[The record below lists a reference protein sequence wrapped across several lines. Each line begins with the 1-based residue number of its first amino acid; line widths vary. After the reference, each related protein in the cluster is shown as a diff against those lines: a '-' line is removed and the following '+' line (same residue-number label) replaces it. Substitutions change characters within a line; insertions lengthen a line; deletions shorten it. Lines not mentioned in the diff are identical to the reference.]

1 MGLPDTAHLQVS
13 NLVAAAA
20 TEGKKKDTRRQ
31 QESTSPRRAAPPV
44 AAGDELALAGATPQ
58 PYTCNTAVEDSEAGP
73 CIPRVQAATG
83 DYTPWLGQEFA
94 SEHEAYEFYRY
105 YAWKLGFSVRREY
118 ANKSRKTGEI
128 TSRKFVCSRE
138 GFKAPDKRTNHTRTP
153 QPDTR
158 TGCHA
163 NLVIRRKNDTSKY
176 EVYAFEAQHNH
187 PLFIPSCANPL
198 QRKLSD
204 VQSSDADNSGSE
216 FKACINDYEEEVE
229 LFTAWEAMISKYNLH
244 SNRRKKKG
252 RNAKSQ
258 RKSCIEKGL
267 QKTKKVQPEQSPI
280 QYTMLDAT
288 QPGNV
293 LFQGLDI
300 SNPFPMGQLNYGG
313 VQPQPGLCPSL
324 PTVSRELGFAA
335 YLSQPSSNSQHN
347 QQKSTALLKVIVH
360 ICFNLQYNS
369 WDKTGPVEDQ
379 INFSNSYQSVIEATK
394 NSHLP
399 GYIHQQHVHAM
410 LRSTTS

>member
-1 MGLPDTAHLQVS
+1 MTRPIYRSRTT
-13 NLVAAAA
+13 A
-20 TEGKKKDTRRQ
+20 TEWDNDTRRQ
-31 QESTSPRRAAPPV
+31 RGSQAAASPALRLAAPRRPLPPAMSSPSPEPPPNPTPVPAPPPPPS
-44 AAGDELALAGATPQ
+44 APSG
-58 PYTCNTAVEDSEAGP
+58 NTTVEDSEADP
-73 CIPRVQAATG
+73 CIPRLQASRG
-83 DYTPWLGQEFA
+83 DYTPWLEQEFV

-118 ANKSRKTGEI
+118 ANKSRRTGEI

-163 NLVIRRKNDTSKY
+163 NLVIRRKNDASKY
-176 EVYAFEAQHNH
+176 EVCAFEAQHNH

-229 LFTAWEAMISKYNLH
+229 LFTAWEAMINKYNLR

-267 QKTKKVQPEQSPI
+267 QKIKKVQPEQSPM

-335 YLSQPSSNSQHN
+335 YLSQPSSNNQHN
-347 QQKSTALLKVIVH
+347 QQ
-360 ICFNLQYNS
+360 
-369 WDKTGPVEDQ
+369 TGPVEDQ

-394 NSHLP
+394 NSQIP
-399 GYIHQQHVHAM
+399 GYIHQQHVLAM
-410 LRSTTS
+410 LRTTS